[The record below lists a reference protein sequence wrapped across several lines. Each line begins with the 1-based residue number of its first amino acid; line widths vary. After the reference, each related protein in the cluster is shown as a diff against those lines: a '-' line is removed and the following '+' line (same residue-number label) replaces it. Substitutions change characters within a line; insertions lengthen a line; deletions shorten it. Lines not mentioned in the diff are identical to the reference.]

1 MGQLSGKTVI
11 ITGASSGIGV
21 ATARALAGEGA
32 NLVLGARRADRLTA
46 LAAELPGE
54 AAWQVT
60 DVTSREQVRALA
72 ALALERFGRIDV
84 LINNAGIMP
93 ISKLGEGRVDDWD
106 RMIDVNL
113 KGVLYGID
121 AVLGHML
128 ERGGGHIVNIS
139 SVAAFKTSPMSG
151 VYAAT
156 KAGVRII
163 SESLRQEVAGR
174 VAVTVVYP
182 GAVSTALAQSIPDDA
197 FRETM
202 AKALGDG
209 ALDPGDIASV
219 ILNALTQPANVRIS
233 DIIVRPANAP

>member
-1 MGQLSGKTVI
+1 TVI

-156 KAGVRII
+156 KA
-163 SESLRQEVAGR
+163 
-174 VAVTVVYP
+174 
-182 GAVSTALAQSIPDDA
+182 
-197 FRETM
+197 
-202 AKALGDG
+202 
-209 ALDPGDIASV
+209 
-219 ILNALTQPANVRIS
+219 
-233 DIIVRPANAP
+233 